1 MIKKTTAKVK
11 KSAMPIYIAG
21 LIWILLACFL
31 KMTQLTDYLIC
42 IVGSLLGYVL
52 SEKLKFKPEV
62 IEETIEI
69 PQTPQE
75 ATNLELQKQR
85 NEILA
90 QLRECDEK
98 IADED
103 VSIQIRR
110 IEKAVATIY
119 DTLDEQPMAVNKVRK
134 LFSYYLPTLFK
145 LFDSYDKVEDM
156 PNKGEH
162 VNKTITQ
169 IEHAARIGA
178 EAIEKQADMLYS
190 DQAMD
195 ISSDVQ
201 VLETLMKQQG
211 LLDEE
216 KNQ

>member
-21 LIWILLACFL
+21 LIWIILACFL
-31 KMTQLTDYLIC
+31 KMTELSDYLIC
-42 IVGSLLGYVL
+42 IGASLLGYVL

-69 PQTPQE
+69 AQTPQE
-75 ATNLELQKQR
+75 AKNLELQKQR
-85 NEILA
+85 SAILD
-90 QLRECDEK
+90 QLREFDEK
-98 IADED
+98 IANED

-110 IEKAVATIY
+110 IEKAVANIY
-119 DTLDEQPMAVNKVRK
+119 DTLNEQPMAVNKVRK

-145 LFDSYDKVEDM
+145 LFDSYDKLEDITY
-156 PNKGEH
+156 KGEQ

-178 EAIEKQADMLYS
+178 EAIEKQYDMLYS

-195 ISSDVQ
+195 ISSDVE

-211 LLDEE
+211 LLDE

>member
-1 MIKKTTAKVK
+1 MIKKTTAIVK

-21 LIWILLACFL
+21 LIWIILACFL
-31 KMTQLTDYLIC
+31 KMTELSDYLIC
-42 IVGSLLGYVL
+42 IGASLLGYVL
-52 SEKLKFKPEV
+52 SEKLKFKPEM

-69 PQTPQE
+69 AQTPQE
-75 ATNLELQKQR
+75 AKNLELQKQR
-85 NEILA
+85 SAILV
-90 QLRECDEK
+90 QLREFDEK
-98 IADED
+98 IANED
-103 VSIQIRR
+103 VSLQIRR
-110 IEKAVATIY
+110 IEKAVANIY
-119 DTLDEQPMAVNKVRK
+119 DTLNDQPMAVNKVRK

-145 LFDSYDKVEDM
+145 LFDSYDKLEDITY
-156 PNKGEH
+156 KGEQ

-178 EAIEKQADMLYS
+178 EAIEKQYDMLYS

-195 ISSDVQ
+195 ISSDVK

-211 LLDEE
+211 LLDE

>member
-21 LIWILLACFL
+21 LIWIILACFL
-31 KMTQLTDYLIC
+31 KMTQLSDYLIC
-42 IVGSLLGYVL
+42 IIASLLGYVL
-52 SEKLKFKPEV
+52 SEKLIFKPEE

-69 PQTPQE
+69 AQTPQE
-75 ATNLELQKQR
+75 AKNLELQKQR
-85 NEILA
+85 TVILA

-98 IADED
+98 IANEE

-110 IEKAVATIY
+110 IEKAVANIY
-119 DTLDEQPMAVNKVRK
+119 DTLNEQPMAVNKVRK

-145 LFDSYDKVEDM
+145 LFDSYDKLEDITY
-156 PNKGEH
+156 KGEQ

-178 EAIEKQADMLYS
+178 EAIEKQYDLLYS
-190 DQAMD
+190 DHAMD
-195 ISSDVQ
+195 ISSDVE

-211 LLDEE
+211 LLDE

>member
-21 LIWILLACFL
+21 LIWIILACFL
-31 KMTQLTDYLIC
+31 KMTQLSDYLIC
-42 IVGSLLGYVL
+42 IIASLLGYVL
-52 SEKLKFKPEV
+52 SEKLIFKPEE
-62 IEETIEI
+62 IEETIVI
-69 PQTPQE
+69 AQTPQE
-75 ATNLELQKQR
+75 AKNLELQKQR
-85 NEILA
+85 TAILA

-98 IADED
+98 IANED

-110 IEKAVATIY
+110 IEKAVANIY
-119 DTLDEQPMAVNKVRK
+119 DTLNEHPMAVNKVRK

-145 LFDSYDKVEDM
+145 LFDSYDKLEDITY
-156 PNKGEH
+156 KGEQ

-178 EAIEKQADMLYS
+178 EAIEKQYDMLYS

-195 ISSDVQ
+195 ISSDVE

-211 LLDEE
+211 LLDE

>member
-21 LIWILLACFL
+21 LIWIILACFL
-31 KMTQLTDYLIC
+31 KMTQLSDYLIC
-42 IVGSLLGYVL
+42 IIASLLGYVL
-52 SEKLKFKPEV
+52 SEKLIFKPEE

-69 PQTPQE
+69 AQTPQE
-75 ATNLELQKQR
+75 AKNLELQKQR
-85 NEILA
+85 TAILA

-98 IADED
+98 IANED

-110 IEKAVATIY
+110 IEKAVANIY
-119 DTLDEQPMAVNKVRK
+119 DTLNEHPMVVNKVRK

-145 LFDSYDKVEDM
+145 LFDSYDKLEDITY
-156 PNKGEH
+156 KGEQ

-178 EAIEKQADMLYS
+178 EAIEKQYDMLYS

-195 ISSDVQ
+195 ISSDVE

-211 LLDEE
+211 LLDD

>member
-21 LIWILLACFL
+21 LIWIILACFL
-31 KMTQLTDYLIC
+31 KMTQLSDYLIC
-42 IVGSLLGYVL
+42 IIASLLGYVL
-52 SEKLKFKPEV
+52 SEKLIFKPEE

-69 PQTPQE
+69 AQTPQE
-75 ATNLELQKQR
+75 AKNLELQKQR
-85 NEILA
+85 TVILA

-98 IADED
+98 IANED

-110 IEKAVATIY
+110 IEKAVANIY
-119 DTLDEQPMAVNKVRK
+119 DTLNEHPMAVNKVRK

-145 LFDSYDKVEDM
+145 LFDSYDKLEDITY
-156 PNKGEH
+156 KGEQ

-178 EAIEKQADMLYS
+178 EAIEKQYDMLYS

-195 ISSDVQ
+195 ISSDVE

-211 LLDEE
+211 LLDE

>member
-21 LIWILLACFL
+21 LIWIILACFL
-31 KMTQLTDYLIC
+31 KMTQLSDYLIC
-42 IVGSLLGYVL
+42 IIASLLGYVL
-52 SEKLKFKPEV
+52 SEKLIFKPEE
-62 IEETIEI
+62 IEETIVI
-69 PQTPQE
+69 AQTPQE
-75 ATNLELQKQR
+75 AKKLELQKQR
-85 NEILA
+85 TAILA

-98 IADED
+98 IANED

-110 IEKAVATIY
+110 IEKAVANIY
-119 DTLDEQPMAVNKVRK
+119 DTLNEHPMAVNKVRK

-145 LFDSYDKVEDM
+145 LFDSYDKLEDITY
-156 PNKGEH
+156 KGEQ

-178 EAIEKQADMLYS
+178 EAIEKQYDMLYS

-195 ISSDVQ
+195 ISSDVE

-211 LLDEE
+211 LLDE
-216 KNQ
+216 KKQ

>member
-21 LIWILLACFL
+21 LIFIILACFL
-31 KMTQLTDYLIC
+31 KMTQLSDYLIC
-42 IVGSLLGYVL
+42 IGVSLLGYVL
-52 SEKLKFKPEV
+52 SEKLKYKPVV
-62 IEETIEI
+62 IEEMTEV
-69 PQTPQE
+69 PETPQE
-75 ATNLELQKQR
+75 AAFIELQKQR
-85 NEILA
+85 SDILA

-98 IADED
+98 IADEE

-110 IEKAVATIY
+110 IEKAVANIY
-119 DTLDEQPMAVNKVRK
+119 DTLDEHPMAVNKVRK

-145 LFDSYDKVEDM
+145 LFDSYDQLEDIT
-156 PNKGEH
+156 NKGEQ
-162 VNKTITQ
+162 VNKTIKQ

-178 EAIEKQADMLYS
+178 EAIEKQYDLLYS

-195 ISSDVQ
+195 ISSDVE

-211 LLDEE
+211 LLDE